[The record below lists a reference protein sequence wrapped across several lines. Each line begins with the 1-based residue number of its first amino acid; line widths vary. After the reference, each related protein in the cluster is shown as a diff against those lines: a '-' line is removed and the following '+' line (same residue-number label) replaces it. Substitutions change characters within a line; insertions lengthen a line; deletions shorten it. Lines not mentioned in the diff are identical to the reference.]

1 MQILRIYLE
10 HIIQNGFCI
19 LPFLFKQKR
28 GRKKMQELMRTELGH
43 VKTLW
48 DDQIL
53 PRGITLKITKSREPD
68 AQELIEEIKNE

>member
-1 MQILRIYLE
+1 
-10 HIIQNGFCI
+10 
-19 LPFLFKQKR
+19 
-28 GRKKMQELMRTELGH
+28 MRTELGH